1 MENLNE
7 QSFNILNA
15 KDSVKKIL
23 TDEKTKLIPCLLRG
37 ASGIGKSDA
46 VKQLWLDEE
55 VNGGLKPT
63 TNSQPKKTEFSLI
76 TLIGSQIEPQDLYLP
91 RYDSETDTQKYA
103 FTDRL
108 PKDKDS
114 KGILFLDEIGSA
126 SPTIQ
131 KAFQQLV
138 LAREFNGYV
147 LPKDF
152 IIIGATNR
160 QADNSGVGVQN
171 SALMNRFQ
179 IFDVE
184 MNHEIW
190 NDWAMKNK
198 VHPLVTAYF
207 NYEPQ
212 NLHNFTKE
220 KRNEQ
225 FCSPRSAVRLSDLVY
240 QEHNDELQLPLF
252 TGCVG
257 FDVAQDFIAFTKVVV
272 NAPSIDEIIESPD
285 TTEVIPQNDI
295 NVRFA
300 VSGALLQKV
309 NENSSNKKKR
319 EKIFSSATKYLSRFE
334 NPEFSIFFVKHA
346 IGLQRD
352 LLVTKTYTD
361 FSLEHTDVDFE

>member
-23 TDEKTKLIPCLLRG
+23 TDEKTKHKPCLLRG
-37 ASGIGKSDA
+37 ASGIGKSDC

-63 TNSQPKKTEFSLI
+63 TNSQPKKNEFALI

-147 LPKDF
+147 LPENF
-152 IIIGATNR
+152 VILGATNR
-160 QADNSGVGVQN
+160 QEDNAGVGVQN

-184 MNHEIW
+184 MNTDIW
-190 NDWAMKNK
+190 QKWASENG
-198 VHPLVTAYF
+198 VNPLVQAYF
-207 NYEPQ
+207 RYEPQ
-212 NLHNFTKE
+212 NLHNFTKD

-225 FCSPRSAVRLSDLVY
+225 FCSPRSAVTLSDLVY
-240 QEHNDELQLPLF
+240 QNHDDLIQLPLY

-257 FDVAQDFIAFTKVVV
+257 FDVAQSFIAFSKVIV
-272 NAPSIDEIIESPD
+272 NAPSIDDIIEKPME
-285 TTEVIPQNDI
+285 TESIEQNQT

-300 VSGALLQKV
+300 VVGALLQKLK
-309 NENSSNKKKR
+309 ENSGKKQ

-334 NPEFSIFFVKHA
+334 NPEFVIFFVKQA
-346 IGLQRD
+346 INMERG

-361 FSLEHTDVDFE
+361 FSLEHTDVNFE